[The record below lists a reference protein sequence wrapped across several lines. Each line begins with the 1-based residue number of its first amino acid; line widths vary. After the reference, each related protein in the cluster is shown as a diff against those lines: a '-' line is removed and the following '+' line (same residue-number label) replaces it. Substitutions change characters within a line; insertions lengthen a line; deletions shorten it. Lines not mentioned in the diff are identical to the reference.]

1 MRRSSYVLRGAKG
14 YGWYHKYL
22 EGGPE
27 VSLHI
32 LDLQLQCLLL
42 SCLTLPRLVLPCF
55 QSISSH
61 LHRVHVSSFLYSHS
75 TLSSFHF
82 VSFSYNMMQMHAK
95 CRHLERTNFRLHSIG
110 PRKALSRDLATL
122 DQKLTSTCIE
132 GMKS

>member
-22 EGGPE
+22 KGGAE

-42 SCLTLPRLVLPCF
+42 SCLTLPCLVLPYF
-55 QSISSH
+55 LSVSSH
-61 LHRVHVSSFLYSHS
+61 LHRIHVSSFLYSHS
-75 TLSSFHF
+75 TLCSFHF

-110 PRKALSRDLATL
+110 PRKAPSRDLTTL
-122 DQKLTSTCIE
+122 DQKLTSTCRE